1 MMLLK
6 LLEQIDKSKFLPHV
20 ISLTDIGEIGH
31 RIAALDIAVEA
42 LGMRRGV
49 PDPIC
54 YLRLLRRLR
63 RIKPDIMHS
72 WMYHANLVGGSAA
85 RLTGI
90 PVVIWS
96 VYSSNLLP
104 ANASLLTKLTV
115 YLCAR
120 FSSWL
125 PDCVQYDSHK
135 GKSYHEKIGYKEH
148 FSLVIPNG
156 VDLNE
161 FLPNK
166 RTRLEVRQE
175 IGISP
180 YVPLIGLVARF
191 DPIKNHEGFIKA
203 ASYLHKQMPEAHFLM
218 VGQSV
223 DWSNKTLKKLIEAS
237 NLSDVFHL
245 LGHRSDIPRITAA
258 LDLACLTSW
267 SESFGIVL
275 IEAMACGVPCI
286 STDCGEQALIL
297 GNTDWIVPLG
307 DMEGLAVKC
316 MAFFNLTENERRL
329 MGEAARNRVME
340 KFELGAVV
348 KRYESMYLN
357 FVA

>member
-1 MMLLK
+1 MLLK
-6 LLEQIDKSKFLPHV
+6 LLEQIDKRKFLPHV

-31 RIAALDIAVEA
+31 RIAALNITVEA

-49 PDPIC
+49 PDPIR
-54 YLRLLRRLR
+54 YLHLLRRLR
-63 RIKPDIMHS
+63 RIKPDIVHS

-104 ANASLLTKLTV
+104 ANANLLTKFTV

-120 FSSWL
+120 LSSWL

-135 GKSYHEKIGYKEH
+135 GKNYHKKIGYREH

-180 YVPLIGLVARF
+180 NAPLIGLVARF

-203 ASYLHKQMPEAHFLM
+203 ASYLHKQMPEVHFLM
-218 VGQSV
+218 AGQSV
-223 DWSNKTLKKLIEAS
+223 DWSNKTLTKLIEAF

-275 IEAMACGVPCI
+275 IEAMACGVPCM

-307 DMEGLAVKC
+307 DMEGLAVKY
-316 MAFFNLTENERRL
+316 MAFFALTEDERRL
-329 MGEAARNRVME
+329 MGEAARNRAME

-348 KRYESMYLN
+348 KQYESMYLN